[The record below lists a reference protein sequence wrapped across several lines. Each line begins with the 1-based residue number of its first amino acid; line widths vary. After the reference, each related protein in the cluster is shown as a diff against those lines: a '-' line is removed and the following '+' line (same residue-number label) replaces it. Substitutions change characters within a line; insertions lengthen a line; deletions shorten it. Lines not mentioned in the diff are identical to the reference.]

1 MSAARL
7 CVCNGE
13 EGVFRQKE
21 KDLQERG
28 SDGVRSEE
36 RRVGKECL

>member
-13 EGVFRQKE
+13 EGVFRQKK
-21 KDLQERG
+21 KDLQERV
-28 SDGVRSEE
+28 STLVW
-36 RRVGKECL
+36 